1 MGLGSL
7 RLGILALLFGYVMS
21 QFYRACLAV
30 LTPVLD
36 SEIGANAADLSL
48 ASGLWFL
55 TFAVMQFPV
64 GWSLDRFGPRLTAS
78 VLLAFGGGGG
88 AAIFALATEP
98 LHVQI
103 AMGFIGI
110 GCAPVLMASYFI
122 FARAFP
128 AAMFATLGGTLI
140 GIGTM
145 GNLASAAPLALA
157 AQAFGWRESLWV
169 LAAITFVIAAA
180 IWTFVIDPAA
190 PEEAGDEKTDG
201 QKTDGQKTGVTAGA
215 KADGFITIFKI
226 PALWFIAPLMFFSYA
241 SAAGLRGLWAG
252 PYMQDIFNQDASGI
266 GFVTLA
272 MGAGMSVG
280 SFIYAPLDRFF
291 GTRKWVILGGN
302 IGTLIALALLALLPN
317 VTLTGATILLTL
329 VGVFGMSYPIMM
341 AHGRSFIPPHLIGRG
356 VSMLNL
362 CSIAGVGTMQALSAS
377 AYEFGAN
384 GGVAAGFQAL
394 FLFFAIPLFVSSC
407 LYLFSEDRID

>member
-1 MGLGSL
+1 MSFASL
-7 RLGILALLFGYVMS
+7 RLGLVALLFGYVMS

-55 TFAVMQFPV
+55 TFAIMQFPV
-64 GWSLDRFGPRLTAS
+64 GWSLDKFGPRLTAS
-78 VLLAFGGGGG
+78 VLLALGGGGG
-88 AAIFALATEP
+88 AAMFAIATTP

-103 AMGFIGI
+103 AMSLIGI

-122 FARAFP
+122 LARSFP
-128 AAMFATLGGTLI
+128 PALFATIGGALI

-157 AQAFGWRESLWV
+157 AEAFGWRESLWA
-169 LAAITFVIAAA
+169 LCAITLTIALA
-180 IWTFVIDPAA
+180 IWLFVAEPEAA
-190 PEEAGDEKTDG
+190 EQGQDEQSKS
-201 QKTDGQKTGVTAGA
+201 
-215 KADGFITIFKI
+215 DGFLTIFKI
-226 PALWFIAPLMFFSYA
+226 SALWLIAPLMFFSYA

-252 PYMQDIFNQDASGI
+252 PYMQDIFAQDASGI

-280 SFIYAPLDRFF
+280 SFLYGPLDRFF

-302 IGTLIALALLALLPN
+302 IGTLLSLLGLAFIPN
-317 VTLTGATILLTL
+317 LSLIGATSLLTF
-329 VGVFGMSYPIMM
+329 VGVFGMSYPLMM
-341 AHGRSFIPPHLIGRG
+341 AHGRSFIPAHLIGRG

-377 AYEFGAN
+377 AFHYGASQ
-384 GGVAAGFQAL
+384 GVLSGYQAL
-394 FLFFAIPLFVSSC
+394 FLFFAVPLILSSMI
-407 LYLFSEDRID
+407 YLFSEDRMD

>member
-1 MGLGSL
+1 MMGLGSL

-78 VLLAFGGGGG
+78 VLLAIGGGGG
-88 AAIFALATEP
+88 AAIFAVATEP

-103 AMGFIGI
+103 AMSFIGV

-122 FARAFP
+122 FARSFP

-157 AQAFGWRESLWV
+157 AEAFGWRESLWA
-169 LAAITFVIAAA
+169 LALITFAIAAA
-180 IWTFVIDPAA
+180 IWAFVIDPAA
-190 PEEAGDEKTDG
+190 PEQTDD
-201 QKTDGQKTGVTAGA
+201 QKAGA
-215 KADGFITIFKI
+215 SSGGFITIFKI

-252 PYMQDIFNQDASGI
+252 PYMQEVFFQDASGI

-302 IGTLIALALLALLPN
+302 IGTLIALTLLALLPN

-341 AHGRSFIPPHLIGRG
+341 AHGRSFIPPHLMGRG

-362 CSIAGVGTMQALSAS
+362 ASIAGVGTMQALSAS
-377 AYEFGAN
+377 AYEFGAS

-394 FLFFAIPLFVSSC
+394 FLFFAIPLFFASC
-407 LYLFSEDRID
+407 IYVFSEDRID

>member
-1 MGLGSL
+1 MQLGSM
-7 RLGILALLFGYVMS
+7 RLGIIALLFGYIMS

-36 SEIGANAADLSL
+36 SEIGASASDLSL

-55 TFAVMQFPV
+55 TFAIMQFPV
-64 GWSLDRFGPRLTAS
+64 GWGLDKFGPRLTAS
-78 VLLAFGGGGG
+78 VLLAIGGGGG
-88 AAIFALATEP
+88 AAIFAIASEP

-157 AQAFGWRESLWV
+157 AEQFGWRESLWALCV
-169 LAAITFVIAAA
+169 ITLTIAAA
-180 IWTFVIDPAA
+180 IWVYVKDPAA
-190 PEEAGDEKTDG
+190 PEAQEGGEESS
-201 QKTDGQKTGVTAGA
+201 A
-215 KADGFITIFKI
+215 KGGFFTIFKI
-226 PALWFIAPLMFFSYA
+226 SSLWVIAPLLFFSYA
-241 SAAGLRGLWAG
+241 AAAGLRGLWAG
-252 PYMQDIFNQDASGI
+252 PYMQSLFDQDASGI

-280 SFIYAPLDRFF
+280 SFLYGPLDRIF
-291 GTRKWVILGGN
+291 GTRKWVIMGGN
-302 IGTLIALALLALLPN
+302 VGTMLCLLCLALLPS
-317 VTLTGATILLTL
+317 LSFAGATILLTL
-329 VGVFGMSYPIMM
+329 VGVFGMSYPLMM
-341 AHGRSFIPPHLIGRG
+341 AHGRSFVPPHLLGRG

-377 AYEFGAN
+377 AYRYGALHDSET
-384 GGVAAGFQAL
+384 GFRYL
-394 FLFFAIPLFVSSC
+394 FLFFAIPLILSSVI
-407 LYLFSEDRID
+407 YLFSEDRLD

>member
-1 MGLGSL
+1 MM
-7 RLGILALLFGYVMS
+7 RIGILALLFGYVMS

-36 SEIGANAADLSL
+36 TEIGARAEDLSL

-55 TFAVMQFPV
+55 TFALMQFPV
-64 GWSLDRFGPRLTAS
+64 GWSLDKFGARLTAS
-78 VLLAFGGGGG
+78 VMLAIGGGGG

-103 AMGFIGI
+103 AMSFIGI

-128 AAMFATLGGTLI
+128 PALFATLGGTLI
-140 GIGTM
+140 GIGTL

-157 AQAFGWRESLWV
+157 AEQFGWRESLWA
-169 LAAITFVIAAA
+169 LSAITLAIAFA
-180 IWTFVIDPAA
+180 IWLFVKEPEAPSAPAQ
-190 PEEAGDEKTDG
+190 DS
-201 QKTDGQKTGVTAGA
+201 TASN
-215 KADGFITIFKI
+215 DGFLTIFKI
-226 PALWFIAPLMFFSYA
+226 RALWLFAPLMFFSYA

-252 PYMQDIFNQDASGI
+252 PYMQDMFAQDASGI

-280 SFIYAPLDRFF
+280 SILYGPLDRFF
-291 GTRKWVILGGN
+291 GTRKWVIIGGN
-302 IGTLIALALLALLPN
+302 VGTLISLILLATLPS
-317 VTLTGATILLTL
+317 LTVAGATILLTL
-329 VGVFGMSYPIMM
+329 VGLFGMSFPLMM
-341 AHGRSFIPPHLIGRG
+341 AHGKSFIPPHLTGRG

-362 CSIAGVGTMQALSAS
+362 CSISGVGTMQSVSAI
-377 AYEFGAN
+377 AYRYGATES
-384 GGVAAGFQAL
+384 VAQGYQSL
-394 FLFFAIPLFVSSC
+394 FLFFAIPLAVGSVI
-407 LYLFSEDRID
+407 YLFMQDRVD